1 MVKVSL
7 PLYRKRR
14 FGESHRILN
23 FKNFV
28 ALKEDQISPEK
39 AFQEYSKY
47 LLAFLN
53 NEINLYYNKYEH
65 LPFFLEK
72 YHPYYLE
79 KGFELSK
86 QSFSNLSSQFISNF
100 ESGKFNDLLLEIS
113 YKRLY
118 GKESSDEHPLPES
131 AYTLNEWALEVPVE
145 YPSTPGQQGGDR
157 NDGTHGQNE
166 NHQLSRLQLKTPL
179 ETSLLVDVPSSVF
192 IFQLVE
198 ALKPYY
204 ENVPIYFAEH
214 DKVRTAFITL
224 PETEDLAKVASHLN
238 ESKIKLDDIV
248 LVFRP
253 CNPIRERL
261 PVFICPPI
269 CSHPLVMER
278 DLALTSKLIRKLDS
292 EMGKT
297 GDFLPD
303 LLPESLDLRL
313 RLDVQLLYLRK
324 IHSYCYYGKFKT
336 NNYVDLWDSGG
347 PGYVRIDL
355 TNELFEKEEGLFP
368 QNPRIRFA
376 TFQLADSSHQDQQD
390 NQNDQHGGTTTTP
403 EWEEQLKS
411 TCTVSEQQLLWIK
424 DVESFANKLLETE
437 LAPPKFELS
446 ESVEEKW
453 KQFCNINTL
462 IDAPDKFRCKLCSK
476 LFNDAKFVWKHLRK
490 LHADSYNQV
499 VVECGLP
506 KMKEIFYNA
515 HRDTRSN
522 PFENLVSI
530 PIIHKPNSSFDD
542 ATKEFFKS
550 MDLTG
555 REKRPREYYDFD
567 QPKLKK
573 EFVTF
578 APDEYS
584 RPSVKYDDL

>member
-157 NDGTHGQNE
+157 NDGRK
-166 NHQLSRLQLKTPL
+166 LSRLQLKTPL

-261 PVFICPPI
+261 P
-269 CSHPLVMER
+269 
-278 DLALTSKLIRKLDS
+278 
-292 EMGKT
+292 MGKT